1 MECPSPAPAPRRRS
15 GPLLQVE
22 CGRAAILVDPLRELG
37 KVLVVAGVLLAGA
50 GALLWLGARL
60 PFRLGRLPGDIA
72 YQGRH
77 TSFYFPIITCIV
89 LSLALTLIFWIVNLF
104 RR

>member
-1 MECPSPAPAPRRRS
+1 MA
-15 GPLLQVE
+15 
-22 CGRAAILVDPLRELG
+22 PLRELG
-37 KVLVVAGVLLAGA
+37 KFLLVAGVVMAGV
-50 GALLWLGARL
+50 GALFMSGARL

-77 TSFYFPIITCIV
+77 GSFYFPVVTCIV
-89 LSLALTLIFWIVNLF
+89 LSVALTLVMWLVNSF

>member
-1 MECPSPAPAPRRRS
+1 
-15 GPLLQVE
+15 
-22 CGRAAILVDPLRELG
+22 VDPLRELG
-37 KVLVVAGVLLAGA
+37 KLLLLAGVVLLGV
-50 GALLWLGARL
+50 GALLVFGARL

-77 TSFYFPIITCIV
+77 GSFYFPIVTCIAV
-89 LSLALTLIFWIVNLF
+89 SAALTLLFWIVNYF

>member
-1 MECPSPAPAPRRRS
+1 M
-15 GPLLQVE
+15 
-22 CGRAAILVDPLRELG
+22 DPLREIGRLLVVIG
-37 KVLVVAGVLLAGA
+37 IVLVAAGLL
-50 GALLWLGARL
+50 LTLGGRL

-77 TSFYFPIITCIV
+77 GSFYFPIVTCIL
-89 LSLALTLIFWIVNLF
+89 LSVALTLILWIVNLI

>member
-1 MECPSPAPAPRRRS
+1 M
-15 GPLLQVE
+15 
-22 CGRAAILVDPLRELG
+22 DPLRELG
-37 KVLVVAGVLLAGA
+37 KLLLVGGVVLLGA
-50 GALLWLGARL
+50 GALLVFGARL

-77 TSFYFPIITCIV
+77 GSFYFPIVTCVV
-89 LSLALTLIFWIVNLF
+89 LSVVLTLIMWIVNSF

>member
-1 MECPSPAPAPRRRS
+1 MNAAN
-15 GPLLQVE
+15 PL
-22 CGRAAILVDPLRELG
+22 GDLG
-37 KVLVVAGVLLAGA
+37 KLLLVLGILLIGI
-50 GALLWLGARL
+50 GALLIFGARL

-77 TSFYFPIITCIV
+77 GSFYFPIVTCII
-89 LSLALTLIFWIVNLF
+89 LSAALTLLFWIVNFF